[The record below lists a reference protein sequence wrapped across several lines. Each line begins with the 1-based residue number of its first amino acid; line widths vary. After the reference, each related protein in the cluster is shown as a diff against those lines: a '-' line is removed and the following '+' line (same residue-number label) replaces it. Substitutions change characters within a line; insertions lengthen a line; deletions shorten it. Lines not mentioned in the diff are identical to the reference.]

1 MPLVASSFLGP
12 WDATQMRRN
21 EYLFDLADWLTDP
34 PSGGP
39 IQMWLVGAGLS
50 ALVSL
55 YGLSCCLTQRATTLN
70 ITMRGFHPVGRGL
83 WLEITG
89 MHAVTFGLVI
99 TCVGLF
105 IHFQWFWGNH
115 KRLFPFHEAA
125 KYCAVF
131 GFVVAIIAHICTMIT
146 AT

>member
-1 MPLVASSFLGP
+1 
-12 WDATQMRRN
+12 MRRD
-21 EYLFDLADWLTDP
+21 EFLFNLANWLTDP

-50 ALVSL
+50 AFVSF
-55 YGLSCCLTQRATTLN
+55 YGLSCCLTQRAITLN
-70 ITMRGFHPVGRGL
+70 ITMRGFHPIGRGL

-89 MHAVTFGLVI
+89 MHAVTFGLVT

-115 KRLFPFHEAA
+115 HRLFAFHEVA
-125 KYCAVF
+125 KYCAALCL
-131 GFVVAIIAHICTMIT
+131 VVAILAHAYTMIV